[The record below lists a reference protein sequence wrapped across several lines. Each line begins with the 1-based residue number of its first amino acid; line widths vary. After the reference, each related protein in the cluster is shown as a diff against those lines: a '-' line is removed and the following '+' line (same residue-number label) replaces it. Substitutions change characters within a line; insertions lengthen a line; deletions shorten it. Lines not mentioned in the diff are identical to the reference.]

1 MTNQSDKIRIHTDS
15 NAPSVSSE
23 TTFKQSLGLL
33 DGTMIVAGSMIGSG
47 IFLVTSPMVRDVGS
61 ATWVLFLWLLTGIIT
76 IFGALSYGEL
86 AGMMPRAGGQFVY
99 IQRAWGDLTAFL
111 YGWSVF
117 TVIQTGVIA
126 AVAVAFA
133 NYTGVFFP
141 LLKNICF
148 AIGSF
153 QVTWAQVV
161 AIDLI
166 LFLTWVNAQ
175 GVQYG
180 KIIQLIFTLA
190 KIIALLGLI
199 IIGLYVGLQKDTLF
213 QNFASGWS
221 AARTRITE
229 GGGVSVEIIT
239 GWALILALGSAIVN
253 PLFSSDTWNNV
264 TFIAGEMK
272 DPSRN
277 IPRSLLLGTL
287 IVTTLYILSNLAY
300 FSLLPINGAPNGWD
314 ATTRGIQFAQNNR
327 VGAAAA
333 EVMFG
338 DWGTY
343 LMAALIMVSTFG
355 CASGSILSGA
365 RIYYTMAQEK
375 LFFHKAGQL
384 NRNSVPSFALWA
396 QAIWASVLCLSGTY
410 NDLLDYLTFV
420 SLVFYAVTVA
430 GVYRLRQ
437 TEPNANRPYRVA
449 DILPIVYIVLA
460 SFISLVLLVE
470 KTKNTGLGLLI
481 VLLGVPF
488 YFIAKKK

>member
-1 MTNQSDKIRIHTDS
+1 MTNQSDKTRANTPP
-15 NAPSVSSE
+15 PSVTTE

-61 ATWVLFLWLLTGIIT
+61 AAWVLFLWLLTGIIT

-99 IQRAWGDLTAFL
+99 IQKAWGDLTAFL

-141 LLKNICF
+141 TLKNICF
-148 AIGSF
+148 SINTF
-153 QVTWAQVV
+153 QVTWAQIV

-166 LFLTWVNAQ
+166 LLLTWVNAQ

-180 KIIQLIFTLA
+180 KIIQLTFTLA

-199 IIGLYVGLQKDTLF
+199 IMGLWIGLQKNTLF
-213 QNFASGWS
+213 ENFASGWN
-221 AARTRITE
+221 AVRTHPTE
-229 GGGVSVEIIT
+229 GGGFTTEIIT

-272 DPSRN
+272 NPSKN

-287 IVTTLYILSNLAY
+287 IVTSLYLLSNLAY

-375 LFFHKAGQL
+375 LFFPRAGQL

-396 QAIWASVLCLSGTY
+396 QAIWASILCLSGTY

-420 SLVFYAVTVA
+420 SLMFYAVTVA
-430 GVYRLRQ
+430 GVYQLRK
-437 TEPNANRPYRVA
+437 TEPDAERPYRVTT
-449 DILPIVYIVLA
+449 ILPLIYIVLA
-460 SFISLVLLVE
+460 TFIALVLLIE